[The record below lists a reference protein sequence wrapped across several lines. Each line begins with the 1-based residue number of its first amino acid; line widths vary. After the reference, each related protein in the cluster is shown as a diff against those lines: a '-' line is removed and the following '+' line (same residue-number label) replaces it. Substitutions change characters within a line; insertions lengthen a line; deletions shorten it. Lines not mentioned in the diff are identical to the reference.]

1 MRHINR
7 TCLITIK
14 FSTNENVAPKRERRL
29 QTLPFRKVT
38 TPNFT
43 NRKDYKIKAKQHNS
57 TKSMLLTIK
66 NIKFYVV
73 VTL

>member
-14 FSTNENVAPKRERRL
+14 FSTNENAVPERERRL
-29 QTLPFRKVT
+29 QILPFRKVT

-43 NRKDYKIKAKQHNS
+43 YRKDYKIKAK
-57 TKSMLLTIK
+57 TA
-66 NIKFYVV
+66 
-73 VTL
+73 